1 MQVSVHGQL
10 ALPQTRCMV
19 QNLFRRVMLVLQELV
34 NRWSEQIYGAHR
46 DERETADLRERHA
59 QMQEAR
65 SARKRAEQSAAAED
79 ADKPVSHL
87 NLLMHMCSIVKEG
100 MDSIKHVKVSRGL
113 TVWAYICRC

>member
-1 MQVSVHGQL
+1 MQQADHLACTVTSMTVHNVADTSGL
-10 ALPQTRCMV
+10 L
-19 QNLFRRVMLVLQELV
+19 LQELV

-87 NLLMHMCSIVKEG
+87 DFLMYMC
-100 MDSIKHVKVSRGL
+100 
-113 TVWAYICRC
+113 